1 MAGGIVING
10 RFVARPGVYSTVDYI
25 TIPGAPTQGGTLAV
39 VGDFPFLQQNT
50 PYVSTSERD
59 FKRIAASNPT
69 LLRMANVIYAPLRNA
84 AFAASPA
91 AVYLISPTPTTQA
104 FGMLLDSLGADSI
117 KVASKIWGSQ
127 GNQTRFRITPNAAVG
142 GWDVVV
148 ANNGVQ
154 ENIRVPA
161 EPSPATIAYAY
172 PVAVPDP
179 VPATPHT
186 SEGFGVWLSDT
197 GSAVSGEVS
206 ASGIDITFTKVLLDE
221 CVADVASHVSWEPN
235 GPINGT
241 LSVEVPAGAVLSSG
255 DLTVR
260 VNGVNA
266 TTGLADTEDLV
277 FSVAECLAGDTK
289 VTTKSWTSVSAVNVF
304 TATSETFTGTVE
316 ISGANFPT
324 LNEANGQ
331 TTVAAA
337 LQFLAQFAANGFTT
351 STSSTRT
358 ASILISDL
366 DHDAVGPLPLVLS
379 ADTWK
384 IVTTVNASS
393 DLVELTDV
401 GTLAPSVPL
410 AGTFFFL
417 AGGSQ
422 AAVTAPDWGDAL
434 EELRWYD
441 IDDVHAF
448 YDPTGTPPAS
458 DAVLPYFFDHIN
470 TMWADGANERALW
483 VGAGTDEAFSTL
495 VARAAQFNSERVSVI
510 VDSAYVRQYQ
520 GAVELQAPYWHA
532 LMHAA
537 ASASLLTV
545 NSLTRANLRI
555 EGASRNAA
563 LYSSEVVNELIRA
576 GLILT
581 TVPPGGVPRVEREV
595 TTWTVD
601 TNPAR
606 TEAIC
611 TRSVRDSIKDMREGL
626 EVFLNPTTDGGIL
639 RAGDV
644 KAFVEAR
651 LEQQKSAYNPIITD
665 YAASSVTVSEV
676 GDRFEV
682 GYVVVV
688 RINKN
693 FITLNVGVTVPVGTA

>member
-10 RFVARPGVYSTVDYI
+10 RFVARPGVYSTVEYL

-50 PYVSTSERD
+50 PYVSTSERA
-59 FKRIAASNPT
+59 FKRIAPSNPT
-69 LLRMANVIYAPLRNA
+69 LLRMANIIYAPLRDA
-84 AFAASPA
+84 AFAAAPA
-91 AVYLISPTPTTQA
+91 AVYLISPTATTQA
-104 FGMLLDSLGADSI
+104 FGTLLDSLGADSI

-127 GNQTRFRITPNAAVG
+127 GNQTRFRIVPNAAVG

-161 EPSPATIAYAY
+161 EPSPATISYAY
-172 PVAVPDP
+172 PVDAPSP
-179 VPATPHT
+179 PPATPHT
-186 SEGFGVWLSDT
+186 SEGFGEWLSDT
-197 GSAVSGEVS
+197 GSAVSAEVS
-206 ASGIDITFTKVLLDE
+206 ASGIDITFTKVLLDD
-221 CVADVASHVSWEPN
+221 CVSDDAAHVSWEPN

-241 LSVEVPAGAVLSSG
+241 LSVEVPAGAVLSTG

-260 VNGVNA
+260 VTGVNE
-266 TTGLADTEDLV
+266 TTGLADTEDLL

-289 VTTKSWTSVSAVNVF
+289 VTTKSWTSVSAVNAF
-304 TATSETFTGTVE
+304 TDAAATFVGTLE

-337 LQFLAQFAANGFTT
+337 LQYLAQFTASGFTT
-351 STSSTRT
+351 TTSSTRT

-366 DHDAVGPLPLVLS
+366 DHDAVGPLPLVLA

-401 GTLAPSVPL
+401 GTLAPSIPVD
-410 AGTFFFL
+410 GTFFFL

-422 AAVTAPDWGDAL
+422 TPVTAPDWGDAL

-441 IDDVHAF
+441 IDDLHAF

-458 DAVLPYFFDHIN
+458 DAVLPYFRDHIA
-470 TMWADGANERALW
+470 TMWADGANERILW
-483 VGAGTDEAFSTL
+483 TGAGDGEAYSTL
-495 VARAAQFNSERVSVI
+495 VARAGIFNSERANVI
-510 VDSAYVRQYQ
+510 VDSAYIRQYQ
-520 GAVELQAPYWHA
+520 GAVELQAPYWYA

-545 NSLTRANLRI
+545 NSLTRASLRV
-555 EGASRNAA
+555 EGVSRNTA
-563 LYSSEVVNELIRA
+563 LYTNEIVNELIRA

-581 TVPPGGVPRVEREV
+581 SVPPGGNPRIEREV
-595 TTWTVD
+595 TTWTTD
-601 TNPAR
+601 TNPAQ
-606 TEAIC
+606 TEVIC
-611 TRSVRDSIKDMREGL
+611 TRSVRDSIKDMRAGL
-626 EVFLNPTTDGGIL
+626 DVFLTPTADSGVL
-639 RAGDV
+639 SAGAV
-644 KAFVEAR
+644 KTFVEAR

-665 YAASSVTVSEV
+665 FVPSSVTVEEV

-682 GYVVVV
+682 GYVIVC

-693 FITLNVGVTVPVGTA
+693 FIILKVGVTVPVGTA